1 MPFEAELS
9 FQVGDRL
16 GDHRLSPPEPAPGSG
31 ETAFVHGGHKRAEL
45 AQRHPLNHPSSLSI
59 IPVDSYRLINSMQGI
74 SASGIHPLSIRYY
87 SIESIEVPSRRWLEL
102 GWRSLRVVQPK

>member
-1 MPFEAELS
+1 MTDNHRLSGRPIEQLEAELS

-59 IPVDSYRLINSMQGI
+59 IPVESYRLINSMQGI
-74 SASGIHPLSIRYY
+74 SAPGIHPLPIRYY
-87 SIESIEVPSRRWLEL
+87 STESIERND
-102 GWRSLRVVQPK
+102 G